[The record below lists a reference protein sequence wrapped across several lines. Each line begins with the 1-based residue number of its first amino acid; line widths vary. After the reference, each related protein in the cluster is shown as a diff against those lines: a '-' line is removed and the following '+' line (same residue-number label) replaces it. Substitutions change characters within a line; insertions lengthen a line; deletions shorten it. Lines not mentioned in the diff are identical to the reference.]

1 MAIRNAKG
9 AEGSLYLDAIM
20 SLHSLSTCSSL
31 TSYHRRFFL
40 VS

>member
-9 AEGSLYLDAIM
+9 AEGSLYLDAIK